1 MSLLNN
7 KSLITRLMK
16 LEDIIREKMEAEED
30 KKLTWEEGS
39 LEWAYLQGCINDGE
53 ISEEE
58 AEQIRK
64 ECNESDDPLMAII
77 GHPVLMKLTWEDWDQ
92 EEEGL

>member
-1 MSLLNN
+1 MSLL
-7 KSLITRLMK
+7 LRLKRLEALFLKK
-16 LEDIIREKMEAEED
+16 LEAEED
-30 KKLTWEEGS
+30 KKLTWEEGT
-39 LEWAYLQGCINDGE
+39 LEYALLQSHIDNGE

>member
-1 MSLLNN
+1 MSLL
-7 KSLITRLMK
+7 LRLKK
-16 LEDIIREKMEAEED
+16 LEAIVRKRQEAEEGM
-30 KKLTWEEGS
+30 KLTWEEGS
-39 LEWAYLQGCINDGE
+39 FEWAALQGHIDNGE

-77 GHPVLMKLTWEDWDQ
+77 GHPVLMKLTWDDWDQ
-92 EEEGL
+92 EDGGVLS

>member
-1 MSLLNN
+1 MSLL
-7 KSLITRLMK
+7 LRLKK
-16 LEDIIREKMEAEED
+16 LEAIIRERQKAGEAT
-30 KKLTWEEGS
+30 KLTWEEGS
-39 LEWAYLQGCINDGE
+39 LEWAYLQGCIDNGE

-77 GHPVLMKLTWEDWDQ
+77 GHPVLMKLTWDDWDQ
-92 EEEGL
+92 EDGGVLS

>member
-1 MSLLNN
+1 MSLL
-7 KSLITRLMK
+7 LRLKK
-16 LEDIIREKMEAEED
+16 LEAIIRERQKAGEST
-30 KKLTWEEGS
+30 KLTWEEGS
-39 LEWAYLQGCINDGE
+39 LEWAIMQGHIDNNE

-64 ECNESDDPLMAII
+64 ECNEADDPLMAAI
-77 GHPVLMKLTWEDWDQ
+77 GHPVLMKLDWEKWE

>member
-1 MSLLNN
+1 MSLL
-7 KSLITRLMK
+7 LRLKRLEALFLKK
-16 LEDIIREKMEAEED
+16 LEAEED

-39 LEWAYLQGCINDGE
+39 LEWAYLQGCIDNGE

-77 GHPVLMKLTWEDWDQ
+77 GHPVLMKLTWDDWDQ